1 MKIRMKKFLELTI
14 TFALIVFT
22 SVSIQAQETNTLK
35 RGDKINKVDI
45 RDLNN
50 EAAITPG
57 IGEKVTLIFYPDP
70 DKPSQ
75 NDYFIEEVKKWQ
87 FPEDE
92 YMAYGIVN
100 LADSPYPNGIIRFM
114 TRQVRKRSK
123 QEADALILTD
133 PKRLIQEAW
142 NTGDCNNTF
151 PILLVDAEGTVL
163 FWKAGELTKD
173 EVNFVIDEI
182 RNNVSE
188 SRQYTKEEMEKFA
201 L

>member
-1 MKIRMKKFLELTI
+1 MKNIIQLTI
-14 TFALIVFT
+14 SFAFLLFSTITV
-22 SVSIQAQETNTLK
+22 QAQDTSLK
-35 RGDKINKVDI
+35 RGDKIEKVNI

-50 EAAITPG
+50 DDAVTPG

-75 NDYFIEEVKKWQ
+75 NEYFIEEVKKWV
-87 FPEDE
+87 FPDDE

-100 LADSPYPNGIIRFM
+100 LADSPYPNSIIRFM

-133 PKRLIQEAW
+133 PKRFIQDAW

-151 PILLVDAEGTVL
+151 PILLVDDDGTVL

-173 EVNFVIDEI
+173 EVNFVINEI
-182 RNNVSE
+182 RNSVSN
-188 SRQYTKEEMEKFA
+188 SRQYTEEEMAAFD

>member
-1 MKIRMKKFLELTI
+1 MKKILQLSISFVLIAFTTI
-14 TFALIVFT
+14 
-22 SVSIQAQETNTLK
+22 SVQAQEKSTLK
-35 RGDKINKVDI
+35 RGDKIEKVDI

-50 EAAITPG
+50 NDAVTPG

-75 NDYFIEEVKKWQ
+75 NEYFIEEVKKWK

-92 YMAYGIVN
+92 YLAYGIVN

-133 PKRLIQEAW
+133 PKRFIQDAW

-151 PILLVDAEGTVL
+151 PILLVDADGTVL
-163 FWKAGELTKD
+163 FWKAGELTKE
-173 EVNFVIDEI
+173 EVDFVINEI
-182 RNNVSE
+182 KNSVSE
-188 SRQYTKEEMEKFA
+188 SHKYTEEEMAQFA